1 MGGKKK
7 KAGGKKKGGP
17 DGEEEDVS
25 VDNFMRAYRKK
36 CTELGC
42 EVSKII
48 REKYDEYCEENEPIT
63 KVSLVAFNRQIIV
76 PYMGGNGMVRSPCV
90 YGCATPS
97 QVNNHCLII
106 RIAINIAAVSDFGRL
121 SARTKAAERYASSWQ
136 ELKV

>member
-48 REKYDEYCEENEPIT
+48 REKYDEYCEEAEPIT
-63 KVSLVAFNRQIIV
+63 KVSLVTINRQIYSSI
-76 PYMGGNGMVRSPCV
+76 
-90 YGCATPS
+90 
-97 QVNNHCLII
+97 
-106 RIAINIAAVSDFGRL
+106 FGKKWDGKESVHSRM
-121 SARTKAAERYASSWQ
+121 RYAKSSKQ
-136 ELKV
+136 PMSYHLCV